1 MKHLV
6 IALLAAS
13 FAASPL
19 SADLED
25 DLPLGI
31 EAVTGIRSDYVYRG
45 FNLADVVMDFQLE
58 TEVVLD
64 DTLALGAGAWFASEV
79 SDNFTEGGAFLDL
92 SYSLHKDITVGGSA
106 SYHAYGHSF
115 LEDGFDLGLF
125 LTWHA
130 DRNWNMEARVHRDLA
145 TNGWYAHLGSDWSIP
160 LSDKTYL
167 RISAGISAVENYY
180 GRSGLND
187 FHGQASLTHNIN
199 TMLSITPFAG
209 WSCELDSGDGSE
221 FYGGLWFEV
230 SF

>member
-1 MKHLV
+1 MKHLAT
-6 IALLAAS
+6 ALLAAS

-31 EAVTGIRSDYVYRG
+31 EAVTGLRSDYVYRG

-64 DTLALGAGAWFASEV
+64 DTLALGAGGWFATGV
-79 SDNFTEGGAFLDL
+79 SDNFTEGGAFLNL

-106 SYHAYGHSF
+106 SYHAYDHNF
-115 LEDGFDLGLF
+115 LENGFDLGAF
-125 LTWHA
+125 LTWYT
-130 DRNWNMEARVHRDLA
+130 DRDWNIEAGVYRDFA
-145 TNGWYAHLGSDWSIP
+145 TNGWYAHLGSDWSVR

-167 RISAGISAVENYY
+167 GISAGISAVEDYY

-187 FHGQASLTHNIN
+187 FHGQASLTYNIN
-199 TMLSITPFAG
+199 TMLSVTPFAG
-209 WSCELDSGDGSE
+209 WSCELNNGDGSE
-221 FYGGLWFEV
+221 IYGGLWFEV